1 MQSTSRSD
9 IQDIQRATDKWMA
22 HELGDA
28 EDPNRSNGE
37 RTDSDPSCHKLQRK
51 PKNAKKKTGKQK
63 DKPPTQ
69 GGPALTEVS
78 SDSEGECRSSDG
90 RKPKPTKPLPPTHKS
105 RTEPR
110 DKTKPQSRISGKP
123 PASTYVN
130 TRTDSS

>member
-9 IQDIQRATDKWMA
+9 IQDIQRATGKWMT

-28 EDPNRSNGE
+28 EDPNSSNGE
-37 RTDSDPSCHKLQRK
+37 RTDSDPDPVIIQRK

-63 DKPPTQ
+63 DKPPNK

-90 RKPKPTKPLPPTHKS
+90 DCKRRKPQPTKPLPPDSQVSYRAS
-105 RTEPR
+105 RQDQAPVK
-110 DKTKPQSRISGKP
+110 DSR
-123 PASTYVN
+123 
-130 TRTDSS
+130 